1 MKFNRCLIAAST
13 AVALSVT
20 ALAAPAAGAAE
31 ATPNQSSI
39 SAGTELSSNLGS
51 SIDTGVAYADKDS
64 AGDKATTGDSAT
76 TPDKDKDEK
85 TGSSFGDLFRDKDG
99 KVDPSKITA
108 WIGVITAVIGALST
122 VMSQL
127 GIRL

>member
-1 MKFNRCLIAAST
+1 MKFNRRLIAAST

-20 ALAAPAAGAAE
+20 ALVAPSAGAAE

-51 SIDTGVAYADKDS
+51 SIDTGVAFADKDS
-64 AGDKATTGDSAT
+64 AGDKA

-122 VMSQL
+122 VMSQM

>member
-1 MKFNRCLIAAST
+1 MKFNRRFIAAST

-20 ALAAPAAGAAE
+20 ALVAPAAGAAE

-51 SIDTGVAYADKDS
+51 SIDTGVAYADKAS
-64 AGDKATTGDSAT
+64 DSAT

-122 VMSQL
+122 VMSQM
-127 GIRL
+127 GVRL

>member
-1 MKFNRCLIAAST
+1 MKFNRRLIAAST

-20 ALAAPAAGAAE
+20 ALVAPAAGAAE

-51 SIDTGVAYADKDS
+51 SIDTGVAYT
-64 AGDKATTGDSAT
+64 DKASDSET

-122 VMSQL
+122 VMSQM

>member
-1 MKFNRCLIAAST
+1 MKFNRRLIAAST

-20 ALAAPAAGAAE
+20 ALVAPAAGAAE

-51 SIDTGVAYADKDS
+51 SIDTGVAYADKASDS
-64 AGDKATTGDSAT
+64 EA

-99 KVDPSKITA
+99 KVDPSKITV
-108 WIGVITAVIGALST
+108 WIGVITAVIGVLST
-122 VMSQL
+122 VMSQM

>member
-1 MKFNRCLIAAST
+1 MKFNRRLIAAST

-20 ALAAPAAGAAE
+20 ALVAPAAGAAE
-31 ATPNQSSI
+31 ASPNQSSI

-51 SIDTGVAYADKDS
+51 SIDTGVAYADKASDS
-64 AGDKATTGDSAT
+64 ET

-122 VMSQL
+122 VMSQM

>member
-1 MKFNRCLIAAST
+1 MKFNRRLIAAST

-51 SIDTGVAYADKDS
+51 SIDTGVAYADKASDS
-64 AGDKATTGDSAT
+64 ES

-122 VMSQL
+122 VMSQM